1 MRKREKIEAEL
12 TQKDLEQKDID
23 TEKHSVRQREEKS

>member
-12 TQKDLEQKDID
+12 TQMDLEQKDID
-23 TEKHSVRQREEKS
+23 MEKHNVRQRKEKP